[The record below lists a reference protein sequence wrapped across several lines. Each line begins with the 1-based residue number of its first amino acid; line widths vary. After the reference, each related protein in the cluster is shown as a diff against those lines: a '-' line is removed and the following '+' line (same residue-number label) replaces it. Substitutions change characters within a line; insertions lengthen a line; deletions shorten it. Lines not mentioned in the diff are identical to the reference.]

1 MKKMLKDS
9 LLKELSRKFR
19 SDFNINPKESRI
31 TVSDIKSQGLSVD
44 IRTKGI
50 SFYFRMTL
58 NGQTNRITIGSFPAI
73 NVANARRICEA
84 HRTRL
89 MLQSNEQSVQKDVKM
104 RLDEYYEQHFFLWR
118 KL

>member
-19 SDFNINPKESRI
+19 SDFNITNKLNRI
-31 TVSDIKSQGLSVD
+31 TISDIRSQGLSVD
-44 IRTKGI
+44 IRKKGI

-58 NGQTNRITIGSFPAI
+58 NGRTNRITIGTFPAI
-73 NVANARRICEA
+73 NVASARRICEA

-89 MLQSNEQSVQKDVKM
+89 MLQSNEQLIQKDVKM
-104 RLDEYYEQHFFLWR
+104 RLA
-118 KL
+118 